1 MDPLS
6 FTASLIA
13 VAGLATASSK
23 KIYDLRGKLK
33 SAPKDVEELLEQLHS
48 VDHLLKELEAQ
59 LQDFRNSAPTQDTLQ
74 QVWGSSIKQ
83 MRRDVENL
91 QADLSKL
98 EPLLKKKS
106 KSSKVLLLARQ
117 VLSEKE
123 VEQYKRK
130 IHTHSG
136 TLSNIQAIV
145 CG

>member
-6 FTASLIA
+6 FTASLIT
-13 VAGLATASSK
+13 VAGLGAVSSK

-33 SAPKDVEELLEQLHS
+33 SVPKDVEELLEQL
-48 VDHLLKELEAQ
+48 DNFENLLKELEGQ
-59 LQDFRNSAPTQDTLQ
+59 LQGYRNSALTQDTLQ
-74 QVWGSSIKQ
+74 KVWGGCIEQ
-83 MRRDVENL
+83 MRGDVENL

-117 VLSEKE
+117 VLSEKV
-123 VEQYKRK
+123 VEQHKRK